1 MRLIA
6 FRPEYQLTVD
16 PTRNR
21 IFYKHY
27 HELGDA
33 TELPD
38 YLSDWQLALGAVH
51 SGFTILTDVTNLP
64 ATSEHLT
71 KLFVQAQQ
79 LCVSHGVRQVAEVH
93 SPDADT
99 YKASRLARE
108 QSSLPVRTFSDMWE
122 ADKYL
127 DDLTSEA
134 EVLESGH
141 QPNDYP
147 GFLVEE

>member
-27 HELGDA
+27 QELERA

-38 YLSDWQLALGAVH
+38 YLTDWKQALDSVQT
-51 SGFTILTDVTNLP
+51 GFTILTDVTNLP
-64 ATSEHLT
+64 ATSEHLMR
-71 KLFVQAQQ
+71 LFIQAQQ

-93 SPDADT
+93 SPEADT
-99 YKASRLARE
+99 YKASRQARE
-108 QSSLPVRTFSDMWE
+108 QSSMPVRTFSDLWE

-127 DDLTSEA
+127 DALTAEPEEA
-134 EVLESGH
+134 DSA
-141 QPNDYP
+141 PADNDYQP
-147 GFLVEE
+147 LAVEE